1 MVIMFGNYKGGV
13 GKTALCALTALWLR
27 EKSVACAI
35 VDWDNNASS
44 ARFLAREKERGGIYS
59 LAEVDKEGIDVDYLL
74 VDTPGNEE
82 TYRKLLPKKI
92 MEVDRFVLIIEQD
105 LDSKICARHTL
116 ELLKKSHFEMSKV
129 LIVANLIQP
138 DEPEEFQ
145 ACKEIAKVLKD
156 EFGASVAKT
165 QLPYYKSIRKAK
177 SFTGT
182 YRDIS
187 IFARLRIERLMKE
200 ITK

>member
-13 GKTALCALTALWLR
+13 GKTALCSLCALWAR
-27 EKSVACAI
+27 HHKKTSVI

-44 ARFLAREKERGGIYS
+44 ARFLEREKERGGIYS
-59 LAEVDKEGIDVDYLL
+59 LSDAGKGNIDIDYLL
-74 VDTPGNEE
+74 IDTPGNEE

-92 MEVDRFVLIIEQD
+92 MEVDRFVCIIDQD
-105 LDSKICARHTL
+105 MDSKICARHTL
-116 ELLKKSHFEMSKV
+116 ELLQKNHFDMSQALLV
-129 LIVANLIQP
+129 TNLIQP

-145 ACKEIAKVLKD
+145 ACKEVCKILAN
-156 EFGASVAKT
+156 EFGVSVAKT

-177 SFTGT
+177 TFTGA
-182 YRDIS
+182 YPDIS
-187 IFARLRIERLMKE
+187 IFARMRIERLMKE